1 MSSFKRDK
9 KEEEDSGGN
18 PYQNLDK
25 TIVLQEARYFN
36 ETPVNPRKCIYILSK
51 ILYLLNQGE
60 KFTTKEAT
68 DVFFATTK
76 LFQSKNVMLRRM
88 VYLCIK
94 ELSTMAQD
102 IIIVTSSL
110 TKDMTGKEDLYRP
123 AAIRALCSITD
134 STMLQAIERYMK
146 QAIVD
151 KNPAVSSAALVS
163 ALHLSSSA
171 PDLVRRWVNEA
182 QEAMNSDDP
191 MVCYHAL
198 GLVAGLKKNDKLS
211 TVKLITRYFG
221 TSVKSPYMLCLL
233 IRFAA
238 QMEAMNSD
246 DPMVCYH
253 ALGLV
258 AGLKKNDKLSTV
270 KLITRYFGT
279 SVKSPYMLC
288 LLIRFAAQMV
298 ETDDSDTSKRF
309 IDFIEYCLRHKS
321 EMVIYEAAHAIVNL
335 KKPVRDLAPA
345 VSVLQLFC
353 GSSKAS
359 LRLAG
364 ARTLACLTAKRP
376 TAVAACTV
384 DLENLISDP
393 NRSVATL
400 AVTTLLATG
409 AESSIDRLMKQISS
423 FVSEISDEF
432 KIIVVK
438 AIRRLCTKFPRKHQS
453 IVAFLAGMLRD
464 EGGLEFKAAIADAI
478 IEIVEENPDAKET
491 GLAHL
496 CEFIEDCEHSA
507 LAVRILHLLGREGP
521 KSRQPSRYIRFI
533 YNRVILES
541 GPVRAAAVSAVAQF
555 GAQRPEMLPNIKVLL
570 SRCELDDEDEV
581 RDRAIFYNAVLDTGD
596 QQLINDY
603 IINVVKLN
611 PIQLE
616 KALREHIATKP
627 DETFDIMSVPTEE
640 LNEDKEDIV
649 EVEVKKPTQMST
661 EEMYNEMLSQI
672 PGIERLGPIFKR
684 AQVVELTEPETEY
697 TVRLYKHTF
706 ARHIILQFECVNT
719 LNDQQ
724 LEQVHVRLETPPEY
738 NLLSIVPCQKL
749 VFNKPDSVFVVVEF
763 PSAYLDSLGTF
774 GATLEFVVRDCDPN
788 TGNPDPGEGYADS
801 YPLEEFDINCA
812 DQIKTRTAA
821 EDFEETWECAA
832 NSPEASDT
840 FALPYNDIEE
850 AGKAVCRHLALP
862 NEAVSGDAIKEIK
875 GCGIFRGGAPVLMKA
890 KLVAINVGVTM
901 KLAVRSPREDIA
913 QLLLSAIG

>member
-18 PYQNLDK
+18 PYENLDI
-25 TIVLQEARYFN
+25 TIVLQETRYFN
-36 ETPVNPRKCIYILSK
+36 ETPVNPRKCIHILSK
-51 ILYLLNQGE
+51 ILYLLIQGE
-60 KFTTKEAT
+60 KIATTDAT
-68 DVFFATTK
+68 NVFFATTK

-151 KNPAVSSAALVS
+151 RNPAVSSAALVS

-171 PDLVRRWVNEA
+171 PDLVRRWTNEIL
-182 QEAMNSDDP
+182 EAINSEDT
-191 MVCYHAL
+191 MVSYHAL
-198 GLVAGLKKNDKLS
+198 GIAASLKKNDKLS
-211 TVKLITRYFG
+211 TVKLITRFFG
-221 TSVKSPYMLCLL
+221 SSVKSPYKLCLL
-233 IRFAA
+233 IRLAA
-238 QMEAMNSD
+238 Q
-246 DPMVCYH
+246 
-253 ALGLV
+253 
-258 AGLKKNDKLSTV
+258 
-270 KLITRYFGT
+270 I
-279 SVKSPYMLC
+279 
-288 LLIRFAAQMV
+288 V
-298 ETDDSDTSKRF
+298 ESDDSDSSKCF
-309 IDFIEYCLRHKS
+309 MDFIEYCLRHKS

-335 KKPVRDLAPA
+335 NRPVKDLAPA

-353 GSSKAS
+353 GSSKAT

-364 ARTLACLTAKRP
+364 ARTLASLTVKRP

-409 AESSIDRLMKQISS
+409 AESSVDRLMKQISN
-423 FVSEISDEF
+423 FISEISDEF
-432 KIIVVK
+432 KIIVVQ

-555 GAQRPEMLPNIKVLL
+555 GAQRPEMLSNIKVLL
-570 SRCELDDEDEV
+570 ARCELDDDDEV
-581 RDRAIFYNAVLDTGD
+581 RDRAIFYNAILDSRD
-596 QQLINDY
+596 MQLINDY
-603 IINVVKLN
+603 IVNVVTPDL
-611 PIQLE
+611 ISLE
-616 KALREHIATKP
+616 RTLRNYITDKP
-627 DETFDIMSVPTEE
+627 ETEFDITTVPKEE
-640 LNEDKEDIV
+640 IKDVHE
-649 EVEVKKPTQMST
+649 EVVKIDVKKPTQKT
-661 EEMYNEMLSQI
+661 IDEIYKETLSHI
-672 PGIERLGPIFKR
+672 PNIDRLGPIFKR
-684 AQVVELTEPETEY
+684 MNPIELTEAETEY
-697 TVRLYKHTF
+697 TVRLYKHIF
-706 ARHIILQFECVNT
+706 GRHVVLQFECVNT
-719 LNDQQ
+719 LNDQL
-724 LEQVHVRLETPPEY
+724 LEQVHVKLEAPPEF
-738 NLLSIVPCQKL
+738 NILSIIPCQKL
-749 VFNKPDSVFVVVEF
+749 IYNKPDSIFVIVELPCAF
-763 PSAYLDSLGTF
+763 LDSLGTF
-774 GATLEFVVRDCDPN
+774 GASLEFTVKDCDPD
-788 TGNPDPGEGYADS
+788 TGDPDAGDGYADT
-801 YPLEEFDINCA
+801 YPLEEFEINCS
-812 DQIKTRTAA
+812 DQMKA
-821 EDFEETWECAA
+821 EIARDDFEDTWEYAS
-832 NSPEASDT
+832 NTPEVSDT
-840 FALPYNDIEE
+840 FSLPYNDIKE
-850 AGKAVCRHLALP
+850 AAKAVCQHLALP
-862 NEAVSGDAIKEIK
+862 KATISDDSIQEIK

-890 KLVAINVGVTM
+890 KLIMVKEGITM
-901 KLAVRSPREDIA
+901 KLTIRSPREDIA